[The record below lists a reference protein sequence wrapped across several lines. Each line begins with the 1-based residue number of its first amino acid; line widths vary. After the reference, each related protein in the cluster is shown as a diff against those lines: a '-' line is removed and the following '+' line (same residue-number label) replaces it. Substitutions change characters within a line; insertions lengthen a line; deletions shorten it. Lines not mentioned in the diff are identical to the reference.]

1 MNSLCI
7 VQYKGVSK
15 RFETDVISKGYDFIN
30 QIASIPKKLFLSLSF
45 TVKFVSRIKVFFN
58 QVSRH
63 LKNKKIQIKTK
74 IKCY

>member
-30 QIASIPKKLFLSLSF
+30 QIASIPKKLLSVLQLNLSQELKCFL
-45 TVKFVSRIKVFFN
+45 IKS
-58 QVSRH
+58 QD
-63 LKNKKIQIKTK
+63 I
-74 IKCY
+74 